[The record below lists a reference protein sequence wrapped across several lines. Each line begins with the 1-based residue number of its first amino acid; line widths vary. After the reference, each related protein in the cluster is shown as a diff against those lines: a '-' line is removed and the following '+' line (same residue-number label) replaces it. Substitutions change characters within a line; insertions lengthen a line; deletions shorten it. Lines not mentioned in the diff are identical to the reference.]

1 MPLPFFSVRI
11 LSGVAARS
19 NRALPAHYEPMTFD
33 RGSIPS
39 TGAQD
44 RKMLQLQKRHDDQ
57 IRLKGEAR
65 KSTRPAIQLFTP
77 DRIVLPEPQILY
89 DPNSILALHQYILW

>member
-1 MPLPFFSVRI
+1 
-11 LSGVAARS
+11 
-19 NRALPAHYEPMTFD
+19 
-33 RGSIPS
+33 
-39 TGAQD
+39 
-44 RKMLQLQKRHDDQ
+44 MLQLQKRHDDQ